1 MVAKIIIM
9 KKSITILMICMATFI
24 ANAQYPQKLPLDFK
38 SFFDT
43 KAIGSESSLEKGE
56 YTNTTQDDTNPIK
69 ENQWNRNGK
78 INPADAPTVSPVLEP
93 SKLSFS
99 TYIDNNAGKAIILNP
114 ETAAVR
120 ASIYSLTSSSDY
132 TDEVFYLGA
141 LVNIT
146 KASNSGDQF
155 LSLDGNY
162 TGNQQR
168 GRVCVRSSE
177 NKGFFNL
184 GLGWKET
191 TTTWSP
197 DFPYGTTVFVVVKVN
212 PSAKGAESASL
223 YINPKIGGKES
234 GETAIA
240 SVSGNADLKRIRSI
254 YIRQRPNL
262 GGKIA
267 GLRFS
272 NRWEHVVK

>member
-1 MVAKIIIM
+1 
-9 KKSITILMICMATFI
+9 MICMATLI
-24 ANAQYPQKLPLDFK
+24 ASAQYPQKLPLDYK

-43 KAIGSESSLEKGE
+43 KSIGSESLLEKGE

-78 INPADAPTVSPVLEP
+78 INADDAPTVSPVIEQ

-99 TYIDNNAGKAIILNP
+99 NYADNNAGKAIILNP

-120 ASIYSLTSSSDY
+120 ASIFSLTSSSDY
-132 TDEVFYLGA
+132 TDEEFYLGA
-141 LVNIT
+141 LVNIS

-168 GRVCVRSSE
+168 GRVCVKSSA
-177 NKGFFNL
+177 NKGFYNL

-191 TTTWSP
+191 ATTWSA
-197 DFPYGTTVFVVVKVN
+197 DLPYGTTVFVIVKVN

-223 YINPKIGGKES
+223 FINPKIGGKES
-234 GETAIA
+234 GETAIGSA
-240 SVSGNADLKRIRSI
+240 SGNADLKRIRSI
-254 YIRQRPNL
+254 YIRQRPNF

-267 GLRFS
+267 GLRFG
-272 NRWEHVVK
+272 NRWEDVVK

>member
-1 MVAKIIIM
+1 MF
-9 KKSITILMICMATFI
+9 CMATLI
-24 ANAQYPQKLPLDFK
+24 ASAQYPQKLPIDYK
-38 SFFDT
+38 TFFT
-43 KAIGSESSLEKGE
+43 VGAVGSELSLEKGE

-93 SKLSFS
+93 CKLSYS
-99 TYIDNNAGKAIILNP
+99 TYVDNNAGKAIILNP
-114 ETAAVR
+114 ETTAVR

-132 TDEVFYLGA
+132 SDEEFYLGA
-141 LVNIT
+141 LVNIS

-155 LSLDGNY
+155 LSFDGNY

-168 GRVCVRSSE
+168 GRICVKTSE
-177 NKGFFNL
+177 NKGFYNL

-191 TTTWSP
+191 ATTWSTDMP
-197 DFPYGTTVFVVVKVN
+197 FGTTIFVVVKVN

-223 YINPKIGGKES
+223 FVNPKIGGKES

-262 GGKIA
+262 AGKIA
-267 GLRFS
+267 GLRYS
-272 NRWEHVVK
+272 NKWEDIVK